1 VARKERAVGVLPEFR
16 GLCEEFAAGVR
27 SVLQEKLYAVYI
39 YGAVTFPETKHTG
52 DVDFHA
58 VLVAPPT
65 EEERANLLQL
75 HARLEREVPPVGTD
89 LDGYY
94 VLLDDA
100 RRAGRPRHLLFP
112 EIVDESWALHRAHM
126 LAGRV
131 AVLHG
136 PDPRTIFASPTRAE
150 LDEAL
155 DGEIDY
161 VKRHLADY
169 PGYCVLNLCRLLY
182 SWETGDVV
190 TSKAAAT
197 AWALERFPA
206 WRELIALGS
215 LAYAK
220 QATAAGLLALANG
233 LPTFASFAQG
243 EIESLRAR
251 RVS

>member
-1 VARKERAVGVLPEFR
+1 MGVLPEFR

-52 DVDFHA
+52 DVDFCA
-58 VLVAPPT
+58 ILVAPPT
-65 EEERANLLQL
+65 EEERASLLQL
-75 HARLEREVPPVGTD
+75 HGRLEREAPPVGTD

-94 VLLDDA
+94 LLLDDA
-100 RRAGRPRHLLFP
+100 RRAARPHHLLFP

-136 PDPRTIFASPTRAE
+136 PDPRTIFASPTREE

-155 DGEIDY
+155 DGEFEY

-169 PGYCVLNLCRLLY
+169 PGYCVQNLCRLLY
-182 SWETGDVV
+182 SWETGEVV

-197 AWALERFPA
+197 AWASQRFPA
-206 WRELIALGS
+206 WRALISLGS

-220 QATAAGLLALANG
+220 QATAADLEALASG
-233 LPTFASFAQG
+233 LPTFYLFAQR